1 MREKEKRWDGTQ
13 GNAGKLNGVGDRG
26 ELQHL
31 FYYSMEPVNCFLCC
45 TGIRIVLSFSLTK
58 KNSSKERDRKSVT
71 ISEAAEKNAVE
82 IVNISHSFNLQC
94 LC

>member
-1 MREKEKRWDGTQ
+1 MREKEETQ
-13 GNAGKLNGVGDRG
+13 GWDAGECGETGVGDRG

-58 KNSSKERDRKSVT
+58 KHSSKERDRKSVT

-82 IVNISHSFNLQC
+82 IVNISHSFSLQC